1 MKDHLP
7 STHPKYLAVLLIL
20 ISIFL
25 VYMNTFQASW
35 QLDDFPN
42 ILDNVNLHL
51 QDLSCS
57 SIKKTFYSSF
67 EEQASLYRPVSGLSF
82 ALNWYFGKDSVQGF
96 HAVNL
101 TLHFFTASIL
111 FLTIIQLFQSPRL
124 INQFSGHPVDIALIS
139 TLLWALNPIQIQA
152 VTYIVQRMAL
162 LAALFSITGIYFYIR
177 ARLMPFS
184 FTRLFMFLLCFLSF
198 LLSLGSK
205 ENAAMMP
212 LSMFLFEICFFQ
224 NFPISN
230 TKKKYVLVSLLGL
243 ILCFACITIFLE
255 KERFLILLNGYEH
268 RPFNLLQRL
277 MTSPR
282 IIFFYLGQIFYPIP
296 SQFSIVH
303 DITVSTSWFQPWTTL
318 YSMIGIGLLIC
329 ASFLLFQKFRLLSFA
344 ILFFLTN
351 HFIESS
357 FLPLELIFEH
367 RNYLPSLFLF
377 LPVGAY
383 LISAHNHYHAKKH
396 FFHGILILLIVL
408 MIIGSG
414 VSTYTRNKAWQT
426 EASLW
431 KDAMLKYPGLASPR
445 QKMAA
450 FYQSQNQIDRS
461 KKLYLESLTL
471 NSQRPKQSIVL
482 ALNNLGNIYFQR
494 QDYVNAIEFYKNVL
508 KIYPK
513 NERAIY
519 NLALAHI
526 KQEKWDLASENIDM
540 LISIHPHHAQYRN
553 TKGFILFKQQ
563 HHEKALH
570 HLRKA
575 LHYSPFNPSV
585 KINIG
590 AVLSLMG
597 HHARAEW
604 FLNKAEKESPDDIF
618 ILLCLIENSIRSGD
632 NIKSDDYLEKLFSR
646 FPVKAIV
653 HQIDILVHDHTTSPV
668 SIKLV
673 LPVIEKKLLCLSH
686 KMTKLSR
693 DKN

>member
-1 MKDHLP
+1 
-7 STHPKYLAVLLIL
+7 
-20 ISIFL
+20 
-25 VYMNTFQASW
+25 
-35 QLDDFPN
+35 
-42 ILDNVNLHL
+42 
-51 QDLSCS
+51 
-57 SIKKTFYSSF
+57 
-67 EEQASLYRPVSGLSF
+67 
-82 ALNWYFGKDSVQGF
+82 
-96 HAVNL
+96 
-101 TLHFFTASIL
+101 
-111 FLTIIQLFQSPRL
+111 
-124 INQFSGHPVDIALIS
+124 
-139 TLLWALNPIQIQA
+139 
-152 VTYIVQRMAL
+152 
-162 LAALFSITGIYFYIR
+162 
-177 ARLMPFS
+177 
-184 FTRLFMFLLCFLSF
+184 
-198 LLSLGSK
+198 
-205 ENAAMMP
+205 
-212 LSMFLFEICFFQ
+212 
-224 NFPISN
+224 
-230 TKKKYVLVSLLGL
+230 
-243 ILCFACITIFLE
+243 
-255 KERFLILLNGYEH
+255 
-268 RPFNLLQRL
+268 
-277 MTSPR
+277 
-282 IIFFYLGQIFYPIP
+282 
-296 SQFSIVH
+296 
-303 DITVSTSWFQPWTTL
+303 
-318 YSMIGIGLLIC
+318 MIGIGLLIC